1 MWILNIY
8 TRSNTMSYINLHT
21 MGGGFYVFDSNKF
34 YNTRY
39 CMSDIAQQQ
48 QKEDWKVLAFI
59 DSCKFYYT

>member
-1 MWILNIY
+1 
-8 TRSNTMSYINLHT
+8 MSYIDLQN
-21 MGGGFYVFDSNKF
+21 MGGFYVFDSNKF